1 MSNRGGFIEGVI
13 FGAILAG
20 VSIFLAAPT
29 SRKEIQTKLKTLR
42 DDNEDVINDL
52 IGYFILLKIA
62 RQRQNISNEE
72 TDYDYSELSYRSN
85 DTISTGSLTSDLDNY
100 NSVLYTDSHRPIH
113 FPV

>member
-42 DDNEDVINDL
+42 DDNEDVIEATKETTEEL
-52 IGYFILLKIA
+52 IEKTKKSIESGFDKLGEIIKENQKISA
-62 RQRQNISNEE
+62 EDIFV
-72 TDYDYSELSYRSN
+72 SE
-85 DTISTGSLTSDLDNY
+85 DK
-100 NSVLYTDSHRPIH
+100 
-113 FPV
+113 